1 LQHNNPN
8 KLQFYNQK
16 LINIKI
22 MLQNKVQLIGNLG
35 ANPEV
40 KTLESGKKVARF
52 SLATTESYKNEK
64 GEKVKE
70 TQWHTLIAWNKLAEL
85 VETYLTKGNEIA
97 VEGKLVNKSWT
108 DKNGTKKYATEI
120 LMKEMLMLKTK

>member
-1 LQHNNPN
+1 
-8 KLQFYNQK
+8 
-16 LINIKI
+16 

-35 ANPEV
+35 ANPEL
-40 KTLESGKKVARF
+40 KTLESGKKVVRF

-70 TQWHTLIAWNKLAEL
+70 TQWHTIIAWNKLAEL

-97 VEGKLVNKSWT
+97 VEGKLVNRSWT
-108 DKNGTKKYATEI
+108 DKTGVKKYITEI
-120 LMKEMLMLKTK
+120 VMNEMLMLKTK

>member
-1 LQHNNPN
+1 
-8 KLQFYNQK
+8 
-16 LINIKI
+16 

>member
-1 LQHNNPN
+1 
-8 KLQFYNQK
+8 
-16 LINIKI
+16 

-52 SLATTESYKNEK
+52 SLATTEGYKNEK
-64 GEKVKE
+64 GEKIKE
-70 TQWHTLIAWNKLAEL
+70 TQWHTIIAWNKLAEL

-108 DKNGTKKYATEI
+108 DKNGIKKYATEI
-120 LMKEMLMLKTK
+120 VMNEMLMLKTK